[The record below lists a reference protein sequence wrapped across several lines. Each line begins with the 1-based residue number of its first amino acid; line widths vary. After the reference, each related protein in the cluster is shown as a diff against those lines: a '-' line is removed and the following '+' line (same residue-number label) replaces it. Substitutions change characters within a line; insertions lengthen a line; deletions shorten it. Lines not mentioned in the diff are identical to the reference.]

1 MYKIGIIGEG
11 DSVLGFLT
19 AGFSVFPV
27 ESSEEAAST
36 LHSLAKDDYA
46 IIFITEDLSDGIG
59 EDLAKYREC
68 AVPAVILIP
77 SKDGTAGVGMS
88 NIRESVIRAVGA
100 DILFG
105 SDET

>member
-27 ESSEEAAST
+27 TCPEQAAQT
-36 LHSLAKDDYA
+36 LHTLAKENYA
-46 IIFITEDLSDGIG
+46 IIFITEDLADGIG
-59 EDLAKYREC
+59 TDIERYRALAM
-68 AVPAVILIP
+68 PAVVLIP
-77 SKDGTAGVGMS
+77 SKDGTAGVGMT
-88 NIRESVIRAVGA
+88 NIRNSVIRAVGA

-105 SDET
+105 PERT